1 MRMNRKQ
8 AIERFN
14 NYLLKIQQPYMYK
27 EDIQAVK
34 TAILSMDK
42 LEKIEQIVKKEL
54 SSLSI
59 DEMSNAEIQIR
70 AILEQE

>member
-1 MRMNRKQ
+1 MNRKQ